1 MATFLLLLLCTSLE
15 LACGQQGTGAYVRTF
30 PQWLTGIIAVSVFL
44 FLVLIVFVIN
54 RIWCGKSQAN
64 ELPVMSERKAT
75 GNDEV
80 MSNGTEGR
88 YSTIVQ
94 FRSKE
99 HENAYENE
107 VEPEAAVITT
117 PM

>member
-1 MATFLLLLLCTSLE
+1 MG
-15 LACGQQGTGAYVRTF
+15 LACCQQGTNAYVRAF

-54 RIWCGKSQAN
+54 RIWCGRSQKN
-64 ELPVMSERKAT
+64 EFPAVTETKAT
-75 GNDEV
+75 GNEV
-80 MSNGTEGR
+80 LSNGTEGR
-88 YSTIVQ
+88 YSTIVH

-107 VEPEAAVITT
+107 IEPEATVITT